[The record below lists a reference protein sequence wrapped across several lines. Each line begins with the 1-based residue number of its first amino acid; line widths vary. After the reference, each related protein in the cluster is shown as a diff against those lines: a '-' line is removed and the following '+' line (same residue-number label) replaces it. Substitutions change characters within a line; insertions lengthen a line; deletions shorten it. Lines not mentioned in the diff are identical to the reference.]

1 MAAGPQD
8 QALIALPPS
17 VVPTKAV
24 LPVWMGVSDSALL
37 VSLVLPRKVLALP
50 TTVITPLALTDRPD
64 TYCEVCVWHA
74 AGRAVLTSA
83 CEAVLTTSDT
93 AVLH

>member
-1 MAAGPQD
+1 LHELGKDLAASGLVAAGPQD

-24 LPVWMGVSDSALL
+24 VPVWMGVSDRALL

-64 TYCEVCVWHA
+64 T
-74 AGRAVLTSA
+74 
-83 CEAVLTTSDT
+83 
-93 AVLH
+93 